1 LTIAGLLVTAVGILG
16 VILYLRRPRAGLIAL
31 GIALYYVALTLIVLG
46 DRAENTGILAL
57 TAVPVVASALY
68 GPRRLTG
75 LALLAATATLVCVG
89 LVNRLAINDFVQL
102 LAVWP
107 STGLGMAYTIHHLRS
122 RLERTVADREQMIQ
136 QDATLSLV
144 TDDLYSTGDSDEVL
158 HVALQSAARL
168 TALPGEPTPSA
179 LFFLFEGDHAT
190 LVASYL
196 PDAPA
201 GDQADPLLEGVSFP
215 LSATASLQASMA
227 RSDDRLFILDRST
240 SVSPEVET
248 ALVALNVDNAIAH
261 LVRVDHRAI
270 GFLAVVNSNR
280 PTSYT
285 EAQGQWL
292 RKLAGIL
299 ELALSRAFLYESRVS
314 TDALTGLSNRREFER
329 RLSSMSQGTPY
340 ALVSIDV
347 DKLKRMNDTFGHR
360 AGDELLRAVAAA
372 LQRSVRRGD
381 VAARVGG
388 DEFALILQET
398 EDERVARIADRI
410 LVELAKVTVHDQTPS
425 VSIGIAGFGSGADA
439 AARMTAADN
448 AMYGAKR
455 SGGHRAAFA
464 PAAQLQVTTV
474 PPTVTRRR
482 FDAVSG

>member
-1 LTIAGLLVTAVGILG
+1 
-16 VILYLRRPRAGLIAL
+16 
-31 GIALYYVALTLIVLG
+31 
-46 DRAENTGILAL
+46 
-57 TAVPVVASALY
+57 
-68 GPRRLTG
+68 
-75 LALLAATATLVCVG
+75 
-89 LVNRLAINDFVQL
+89 
-102 LAVWP
+102 
-107 STGLGMAYTIHHLRS
+107 
-122 RLERTVADREQMIQ
+122 
-136 QDATLSLV
+136 
-144 TDDLYSTGDSDEVL
+144 
-158 HVALQSAARL
+158 
-168 TALPGEPTPSA
+168 
-179 LFFLFEGDHAT
+179 
-190 LVASYL
+190 
-196 PDAPA
+196 
-201 GDQADPLLEGVSFP
+201 
-215 LSATASLQASMA
+215 
-227 RSDDRLFILDRST
+227 
-240 SVSPEVET
+240 
-248 ALVALNVDNAIAH
+248 
-261 LVRVDHRAI
+261 
-270 GFLAVVNSNR
+270 LAVVNSNR

-381 VAARVGG
+381 AAARVGG